1 MTFLCR
7 SQMQKNIAEKMAME
21 LLFWQKPWL
30 SKPRFVSYHPNHMK
44 KSFHRLYFSYH
55 PNHIKKTFHRLY
67 SVLNRYKNNSKYHKY
82 MQTLYI
88 MMQFLGAVPVSLFFK
103 TNLKEIAILSKTQ
116 FIIQQHNIAM
126 TLSFIQSV
134 ACFNIDLFQINPLP

>member
-1 MTFLCR
+1 
-7 SQMQKNIAEKMAME
+7 
-21 LLFWQKPWL
+21 
-30 SKPRFVSYHPNHMK
+30 
-44 KSFHRLYFSYH
+44 
-55 PNHIKKTFHRLY
+55 
-67 SVLNRYKNNSKYHKY
+67 

-116 FIIQQHNIAM
+116 FIIQQHNISM
-126 TLSFIQSV
+126 TLSFIQSI